1 MYLVK
6 LNGEQIIFDKDYYIH
21 IDGED
26 YTPFSSQYEAQ
37 KHIDLHLIVMSEWIG
52 EENFERYIRESV
64 FTIEEVL

>member
-26 YTPFSSQYEAQ
+26 YTPF
-37 KHIDLHLIVMSEWIG
+37 HLNMRHKNTLICI
-52 EENFERYIRESV
+52 
-64 FTIEEVL
+64 